1 MPPNFYW
8 GILLTCGGAGRGQV
22 GDMRRNRRKRARR
35 EELAKF
41 MVAFGAG
48 LILALFCSVRLTL
61 FIAAAALVYFGLNSN
76 TRC

>member
-1 MPPNFYW
+1 
-8 GILLTCGGAGRGQV
+8 
-22 GDMRRNRRKRARR
+22 MRRNRRKRARR